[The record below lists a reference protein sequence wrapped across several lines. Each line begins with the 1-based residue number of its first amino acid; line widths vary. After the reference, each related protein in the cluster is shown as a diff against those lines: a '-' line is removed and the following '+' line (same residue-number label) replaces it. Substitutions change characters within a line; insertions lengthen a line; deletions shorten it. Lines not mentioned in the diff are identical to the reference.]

1 MHWVSVVICR
11 TRKIRHMRNRLLTL
25 LTAALLAVGVSLANP
40 TPALAAYGGDCAVNS
55 FCLYQWR
62 DLGTQVAGNR
72 WQSSLQNIYNH
83 PGHCLN
89 LPPAKWANGTNVS
102 DNSGS
107 LEYRLSESGWR
118 GSVITAYNWTNC
130 NPGGGSFYFQND
142 REGPG
147 PGWGATFHNLS
158 VETYSQ
164 NSITLYHTITS
175 ISVTYER

>member
-1 MHWVSVVICR
+1 L
-11 TRKIRHMRNRLLTL
+11 N
-25 LTAALLAVGVSLANP
+25 A
-40 TPALAAYGGDCAVNS
+40 

-62 DLGTQVAGNR
+62 DRGTQVAGNR

-89 LPPAKWANGTNVS
+89 IPPAKWANGTSVS

-107 LEYRLSESGWR
+107 LQYRLDESQW
-118 GSVITAYNWTNC
+118 GSAIITVYNWTGC
-130 NPGGGSFYFQND
+130 NPGGGSYYFQND

-147 PGWGATFHNLS
+147 PGSGLVIFNLS
-158 VETYSQ
+158 VERYPQT
-164 NSITLYHTITS
+164 SITLYHTITS